1 MAEEVDSEVVDVAVA
16 LEEGGVAVLEVGVA
30 VLVGVVEGADVV
42 DMEEVVALGEVEE
55 EDLIDSGEEREKI
68 KERDC
73 ICCFSFHAGKTVPE
87 DVIDLTESLCSRLWK
102 FGRSPMHLFN

>member
-1 MAEEVDSEVVDVAVA
+1 MAEEVDSEVVDVVVA

-30 VLVGVVEGADVV
+30 VLVGVVEEADVV

-68 KERDC
+68 KERLYLLLFLPCRQDR
-73 ICCFSFHAGKTVPE
+73 
-87 DVIDLTESLCSRLWK
+87 SR
-102 FGRSPMHLFN
+102 GRDRPY